1 MDSRSLHTLYPQSL
15 IVNFS
20 PIWRNEK
27 ELHAYSKQMKSGQTD
42 GWTFHGQTD
51 HNRAST
57 EHLEMLLTLC
67 SRKSTLAH
75 RNFGEILE
83 FLCFKNKLQQN
94 ICYHFT
100 GLMINTTILFSAT
113 L

>member
-1 MDSRSLHTLYPQSL
+1 MDGHFMDRLITIGPPQ
-15 IVNFS
+15 NT
-20 PIWRNEK
+20 W
-27 ELHAYSKQMKSGQTD
+27 
-42 GWTFHGQTD
+42 
-51 HNRAST
+51 AST
-57 EHLEMLLTLC
+57 EHGPNQIRKMLLTLC

-100 GLMINTTILFSAT
+100 GLMINTGTTILFSAT

>member
-1 MDSRSLHTLYPQSL
+1 MYTQNKLNQDRPMDGHFMDRLITIGPPQ
-15 IVNFS
+15 NT
-20 PIWRNEK
+20 W
-27 ELHAYSKQMKSGQTD
+27 
-42 GWTFHGQTD
+42 
-51 HNRAST
+51 AST
-57 EHLEMLLTLC
+57 EHGPNQIRKMLLTLC

-113 L
+113 H